1 MRIGL
6 YKLSR
11 RQEINEK
18 RNGERVKDVDC
29 VVNFH

>member
-11 RQEINEK
+11 RREINEK
-18 RNGERVKDVDC
+18 RNEERVKGVDC